1 MTEMVC
7 YDAAKACPLLYE
19 LESSQNKVKR
29 TVLDMSQIED
39 MEMVKSEA
47 MEFKNPVQ
55 LFQPLPFV
63 NSLHKIRFR
72 CVDSNS

>member
-1 MTEMVC
+1 MMLPEYVSML
-7 YDAAKACPLLYE
+7 PE
-19 LESSQNKVKR
+19 LESNHNRVKR
-29 TVLDMSQIED
+29 PVLDMAQAED
-39 MEMVKSEA
+39 MEKVICEA